1 MFRSN
6 DGNIYHFSTAS
17 ILATSDYRSYSIDSI
32 LWALIA
38 MEEES
43 LVSKAYFLRL
53 KTALLFYSLSPE
65 EKSNNLRLN
74 FSVWLLIFEE
84 KVSTF
89 LMVKLKLMD
98 LKYQ

>member
-1 MFRSN
+1 MIILDSEGEIFRSN
-6 DGNIYHFSTAS
+6 DGNIYPFSTAS

-38 MEEES
+38 IKEEILVLKHIFS
-43 LVSKAYFLRL
+43 VSKR
-53 KTALLFYSLSPE
+53 ALLFYSLSPE

-89 LMVKLKLMD
+89 
-98 LKYQ
+98 